1 MPHVRMGYNYK
12 KKKGNNIMV
21 TSVTLSTGTT
31 VKIPIFAAIPAGT
44 TDIVKQSRAYGVFRD
59 INIAGHVTMD
69 LLTQAEIVEF
79 YNMIAGGGATSFDTS
94 LPSAPGNYHLCACFA
109 WFYDT
114 TYSAYRLA
122 IGMRSNVQGVV
133 SYQYTAF
140 GSTSGLSPAIN
151 YYDGY
156 NRGNTPS
163 TKPQFPYETFSE
175 FIDGSVY
182 TQSLLNIRP
191 GYIYTLEYAGKGDTI
206 YTFGFGSN
214 LSESDVLYNVQNYT
228 DAHPETSYDEN
239 DNPYDNPYGITI
251 SEPGG
256 GDGDIDL
263 DPDEVDK
270 AEIPDLPTVSAVD
283 AGLITMYN
291 CTAGQLQVLGSYLW
305 SNAYDLETNFTKLFA
320 SPMDA
325 IIGLSIIPVTPT
337 LGSAATVKFGNIDTH
352 ISMSK
357 LASQFVEKDMGSVSV
372 KKWIGSFMDY
382 SPYVKL
388 SLYLP
393 YIGYRE
399 INPDDVVGDTI
410 HVVYHIDCLS
420 GGCCAMVET
429 SNKGLLYSFDGSCI
443 ANVPINALNYSGAIQ
458 NAISAVSGG
467 VATVAGL
474 ATGNPVAA
482 VGGAASVA
490 QNVTNIK
497 PSVQRSGQ
505 MSGAAGLMSYQKPM
519 LIIERPNMCVP
530 ENLNG
535 YTGNMLYVSRKL
547 SQCKGFTQVSMIHL
561 NGIPAMEQEKQE
573 LEALLKK
580 GVIF

>member
-1 MPHVRMGYNYK
+1 
-12 KKKGNNIMV
+12 MV

-31 VKIPIFAAIPAGT
+31 VKIPVFAAIPSGT

-59 INIAGHVTMD
+59 INIAGQVVMD
-69 LLTQAEIVEF
+69 LLTPAEVVEF
-79 YNMIAGGGATSFDTS
+79 YNMITGGSATTFDTS
-94 LPSAPGNYHLCACFA
+94 LPATPGNYHLCSCFA
-109 WFYDT
+109 WYYDS
-114 TYSAYRLA
+114 TYDAYRLS
-122 IGMRSNVQGVV
+122 IGIQSDAQGVV
-133 SYQYTAF
+133 SYSYTGF
-140 GSTSGLSPAIN
+140 GATSSSGSASPN
-151 YYDGY
+151 YYDGI
-156 NRGNTPS
+156 NLSNTPS
-163 TKPQFPYETFSE
+163 TRPQFPYPTFAE

-182 TQSLLNIRP
+182 TQSLLNIRT

-206 YTFGFGSN
+206 YTFNFGN
-214 LSESDVLYNVQNYT
+214 QLPESTVLLNVMNYT
-228 DAHPETSYDEN
+228 DAHPDTSYDEN

-263 DPDEVDK
+263 DPDDVDK
-270 AEIPDLPTVSAVD
+270 ATIPSLPSVSAVD

-291 CTAGQLQVLGSYLW
+291 CTAGQLQVLGDYLW

-357 LASQFVEKDMGSVSV
+357 LSTQFVEKDMGSVSV

-393 YIGYRE
+393 YVGYRE
-399 INPDDVVGDTI
+399 ISPDDVVGDTI

-429 SNKGLLYSFDGSCI
+429 GKKGLLYSFDGSCI
-443 ANVPINALNYSGAIQ
+443 ANVPITALNYSGALQ
-458 NAISAVSGG
+458 NAISAATGGVSMIAG
-467 VATVAGL
+467 VATGS
-474 ATGNPVAA
+474 PIAA

-505 MSGAAGLMSYQKPM
+505 MSGAAGLMSYQRPM

-530 ENLNG
+530 ENLNSF
-535 YTGNMLYVSRKL
+535 TGNMLYVSRKL
-547 SQCKGFTQVSMIHL
+547 SQCKGFTQVSLIHL
-561 NGIPAMEQEKQE
+561 DGIPCTEKERNE
-573 LEALLKK
+573 LMTLLNK

>member
-1 MPHVRMGYNYK
+1 M
-12 KKKGNNIMV
+12 I
-21 TSVTLSTGTT
+21 TTITLSTGTQVHIPVFSAIDASQTDYSIVTRGYGVLWDYGHSASGNQLLYSALTNAEALELGNIMLGSSVSQVVTTPPT
-31 VKIPIFAAIPAGT
+31 VSHAPGHAICILAWIYENDQYVINPCLTLGSNSITYGYGLYGDFASNHYYSDVNIYNENLITLPYTQFYDIPNNVAGT
-44 TDIVKQSRAYGVFRD
+44 AV
-59 INIAGHVTMD
+59 
-69 LLTQAEIVEF
+69 
-79 YNMIAGGGATSFDTS
+79 
-94 LPSAPGNYHLCACFA
+94 
-109 WFYDT
+109 
-114 TYSAYRLA
+114 
-122 IGMRSNVQGVV
+122 
-133 SYQYTAF
+133 
-140 GSTSGLSPAIN
+140 
-151 YYDGY
+151 
-156 NRGNTPS
+156 
-163 TKPQFPYETFSE
+163 
-175 FIDGSVY
+175 
-182 TQSLLNIRP
+182 NIRP
-191 GYIYTLEYAGKGDTI
+191 GSPYSIDIRTNGFYQYANTIQQTGQFISEVQLKTNIDAYIESHPESGVDYD
-206 YTFGFGSN
+206 
-214 LSESDVLYNVQNYT
+214 ESDSPFV
-228 DAHPETSYDEN
+228 
-239 DNPYDNPYGITI
+239 NPYGVTI
-251 SEPGG
+251 SQPGG
-256 GDGDIDL
+256 GDGDSDL

-270 AEIPDLPTVSAVD
+270 AEIPALPTISAVD

-291 CTAGQLQVLGSYLW
+291 CTAGQLQVLGNYLW
-305 SNAYDLETNFTKLFA
+305 SNIYDLETNFTKLFA
-320 SPMDA
+320 SPMEA

-337 LGSAATVKFGNIDTH
+337 LGGASTVKFGNIDTH

-357 LASQFVEKDMGSVSV
+357 LSSQFVEKDMGSVSV

-399 INPDDVVGDTI
+399 LNPDDVVGDTI

-429 SNKGLLYSFDGSCI
+429 GKKGLLYCFDGSCI
-443 ANVPINALNYSGAIQ
+443 ANVPITALNYSGAIQ

-467 VATVAGL
+467 VSTVAGL

-505 MSGAAGLMSYQKPM
+505 MSGAAGLMSYQTPM

-530 ENLNG
+530 ENLNT

-547 SQCKGFTQVSMIHL
+547 SQCKGFTQVSLIHL
-561 NGIPAMEQEKQE
+561 DGIPCTEKERNE
-573 LEALLKK
+573 LMTLLNK

>member
-1 MPHVRMGYNYK
+1 M
-12 KKKGNNIMV
+12 I
-21 TSVTLSTGTT
+21 TTITLSTGTQ
-31 VKIPIFAAIPAGT
+31 VHLPVFSAIPAT
-44 TDIVKQSRAYGVFRD
+44 QTSYSIVTRGYGVLWD
-59 INIAGHVTMD
+59 YGHSASGNQLIYSALTASEALELGNIMLGSNVEQVVTTPPTVQHAPGHAVCILGWIYQDDQYVINSC
-69 LLTQAEIVEF
+69 LTLGTNSITYGYGLYGDNASNRYYSGVNI
-79 YNMIAGGGATSFDTS
+79 YNENFSS
-94 LPSAPGNYHLCACFA
+94 LPYTQ
-109 WFYDT
+109 FYDIPDT
-114 TYSAYRLA
+114 AAGTAVNVRPGSPYSIDIRTN
-122 IGMRSNVQGVV
+122 GF
-133 SYQYTAF
+133 YQYANTIQQ
-140 GSTSGLSPAIN
+140 SGQFITEVQLKTNIDAYIESHPESGVD
-151 YYDGY
+151 YD
-156 NRGNTPS
+156 
-163 TKPQFPYETFSE
+163 
-175 FIDGSVY
+175 
-182 TQSLLNIRP
+182 
-191 GYIYTLEYAGKGDTI
+191 
-206 YTFGFGSN
+206 
-214 LSESDVLYNVQNYT
+214 ESD
-228 DAHPETSYDEN
+228 
-239 DNPYDNPYGITI
+239 NPFVNPYGITI

-263 DPDEVDK
+263 DPDEIDK
-270 AEIPDLPTVSAVD
+270 AEIPDLPTISAVD

-291 CTAGQLQVLGSYLW
+291 CTAGQLQVLGNYLW
-305 SNAYDLETNFTKLFA
+305 SNIYDLETNFTKLFA
-320 SPMDA
+320 SPMEA

-337 LGSAATVKFGNIDTH
+337 LGGASTVKFGNIDTH

-357 LASQFVEKDMGSVSV
+357 LSSQFVEKDMGTISV

-399 INPDDVVGDTI
+399 LSPDDVVGDTI

-429 SNKGLLYSFDGSCI
+429 GKKGLLYSFDGSCI
-443 ANVPINALNYSGAIQ
+443 ANVPITALNYSGAIQ

-467 VATVAGL
+467 VSTVAGL

-505 MSGAAGLMSYQKPM
+505 MSGAAGLMSYQSPM

-530 ENLNG
+530 ENLNT

-547 SQCKGFTQVSMIHL
+547 SQCKGFTQVSLIHL
-561 NGIPAMEQEKQE
+561 DGIPCTEKERNE
-573 LEALLKK
+573 LMTLLNK

>member
-1 MPHVRMGYNYK
+1 MINS
-12 KKKGNNIMV
+12 I
-21 TSVTLSTGTT
+21 TLSTGTT
-31 VKIPIFAAIPAGT
+31 VKIPIFAALPADN

-59 INIAGHVTMD
+59 IAINGHVIMD
-69 LLTQAEIVEF
+69 LLTPAEIVEF
-79 YNMIAGGGATSFDTS
+79 YNMITGSACTSFDTS
-94 LPSAPGNYHLCACFA
+94 LPSAPGNYHMCACFA
-109 WFYDT
+109 WYYDT
-114 TYSAYRLA
+114 VADSYKLA
-122 IGMRSNVQGVV
+122 IGMQSSQDVV
-133 SYQYTAF
+133 RYNYNAF
-140 GSTSGLSPAIN
+140 GSTSGLSPAVD
-151 YYDGY
+151 YYDGT
-156 NRGNTPS
+156 NLGNNPQQ
-163 TKPQFPYETFSE
+163 KPQFPYTTFSE
-175 FIDGSVY
+175 FINGSVY

-191 GYIYTLEYAGKGDTI
+191 GYIYTLEYGGKGDTS
-206 YTFGFGSN
+206 YTFDFGFN
-214 LSESDVLYNVQNYT
+214 LTEAQVLTNVENYVESHPDT
-228 DAHPETSYDEN
+228 DYDET

-256 GDGDIDL
+256 GDGDITL
-263 DPDEVDK
+263 DPDEVEK
-270 AEIPDLPTVSAVD
+270 AEIPDLPTISAVD

-291 CTAGQLQVLGSYLW
+291 CTAGQLQVLGNYLW
-305 SNAYDLETNFTKLFA
+305 SNIYDLETNFTKLFA
-320 SPMDA
+320 SPMEA

-337 LGSAATVKFGNIDTH
+337 LGGASTVKFGNIDTH

-357 LASQFVEKDMGSVSV
+357 LSSQFVEKDMGSISV

-399 INPDDVVGDTI
+399 LSPDDVVGDTI

-429 SNKGLLYSFDGSCI
+429 GKKGLLYSFDGSCI
-443 ANVPINALNYSGAIQ
+443 ANVPITALNYSGAIQ

-467 VATVAGL
+467 VSTVAGL

-497 PSVQRSGQ
+497 PSIQRSGQ
-505 MSGAAGLMSYQKPM
+505 MSGAAGLMSYQSPM

-530 ENLNG
+530 ENLNT

-547 SQCKGFTQVSMIHL
+547 SQCKGFTQVSLIHL
-561 NGIPAMEQEKQE
+561 DGIPCTEKERNE
-573 LEALLKK
+573 LMTLLNK

>member
-1 MPHVRMGYNYK
+1 
-12 KKKGNNIMV
+12 MV

-31 VKIPIFAAIPAGT
+31 VKIPIFAAIPADT

-59 INIAGHVTMD
+59 INIAGHVVMD
-69 LLTQAEIVEF
+69 LLTPAEIVEF
-79 YNMIAGGGATSFDTS
+79 YNMITGGAATSFDTS

-109 WFYDT
+109 WFYNTITDG
-114 TYSAYRLA
+114 YRLA
-122 IGMRSNVQGVV
+122 IGMQSNSQGVV
-133 SYQYTAF
+133 GFNYNAF
-140 GSTSGLSPAIN
+140 GSTSGLSPAID
-151 YYDGY
+151 YYDGT
-156 NRGNTPS
+156 NLGNNPQQ
-163 TKPQFPYETFSE
+163 KPQFPYSTFSE
-175 FIDGSVY
+175 FINGSVY

-191 GYIYTLEYAGKGDTI
+191 GYIYTLEYAGKGDTV
-206 YTFGFGSN
+206 YTFDFGSDF
-214 LSESDVLYNVQNYT
+214 SEAQVLTNVENYVESHPDT
-228 DAHPETSYDEN
+228 DYDET

-291 CTAGQLQVLGSYLW
+291 CTAGQLRVLGNYLW

-320 SPMDA
+320 SPMEA

-337 LGSAATVKFGNIDTH
+337 LGGASTVKFGNIDTH

-357 LASQFVEKDMGSVSV
+357 LSSQFVEKDMGSISV

-399 INPDDVVGDTI
+399 LSPDDVVGDTI

-429 SNKGLLYSFDGSCI
+429 GKKGLLYSFDGSCI
-443 ANVPINALNYSGAIQ
+443 ANVPITALNYSGAIQ

-467 VATVAGL
+467 VSTVAGL

-497 PSVQRSGQ
+497 PSIQRSGQ
-505 MSGAAGLMSYQKPM
+505 MSGAAGLMSYQSPM

-530 ENLNG
+530 ENLNT

-547 SQCKGFTQVSMIHL
+547 SQCKGFTQVSLIHL
-561 NGIPAMEQEKQE
+561 DGIPCTEKERNE
-573 LEALLKK
+573 LMTLLNK